1 MHLDFDTAFESIPL
15 GSYVSF
21 SDGTKRPPE
30 AHRLKLREWE
40 ARNDRGRLVARST
53 EDGIVR
59 AKMHFAMGDIAD
71 RTIRVTQIVG
81 KGDPTDRFE
90 LISAPKPGEYMV
102 SSHGP
107 FGRVEY
113 IGGDEVEARRCL
125 EGGSGR
131 TFEKI
136 ASQA

>member
-1 MHLDFDTAFESIPL
+1 MNFEQAFDSIPL

-40 ARNDRGRLVARST
+40 SRNDRGRLVARSA

-71 RTIRVTQIVG
+71 RTIRITQIVG

-90 LISAPKPGEYMV
+90 LISAPRPGDFIV

-113 IGGDEVEARRCL
+113 IGRDEIEARRCL
-125 EGGSGR
+125 AAGACR
-131 TFEKI
+131 TLEEV
-136 ASQA
+136 ALQA